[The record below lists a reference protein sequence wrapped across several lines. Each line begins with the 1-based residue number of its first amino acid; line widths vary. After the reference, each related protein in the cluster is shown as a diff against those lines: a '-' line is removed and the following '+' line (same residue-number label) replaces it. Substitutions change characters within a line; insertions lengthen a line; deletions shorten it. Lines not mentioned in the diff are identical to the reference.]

1 MRKSKKIVLT
11 KETLRL
17 LEEQRLSVAGGGASE
32 VNCSQPLIG
41 QRTCGYSNCA
51 SCGSP

>member
-1 MRKSKKIVLT
+1 MRKSKKVTLA
-11 KETLRL
+11 KETLRV
-17 LEEQRLSVAGGGASE
+17 LEGQQLKEAGAGSD

-41 QRTCGYSNCA
+41 QHTCNYSNCA